1 MCKFLGGVGA
11 SLCSFGFIHF
21 NQGWEIM
28 FFSRGNYYVGKAM
41 ELLFRD
47 VYIQG
52 KELTAVELNIFVFLL
67 MFSVSSKPYV
77 SDILHKSGT

>member
-1 MCKFLGGVGA
+1 
-11 SLCSFGFIHF
+11 
-21 NQGWEIM
+21 
-28 FFSRGNYYVGKAM
+28 M

-52 KELTAVELNIFVFLL
+52 KELTVVELNIFVFLL
-67 MFSVSSKPYV
+67 MFSVSSKSYV

>member
-1 MCKFLGGVGA
+1 MHHFAHLG
-11 SLCSFGFIHF
+11 SFTLIKG
-21 NQGWEIM
+21 GKSC

-52 KELTAVELNIFVFLL
+52 KELTVVELNIFVFLL
-67 MFSVSSKPYV
+67 MFSVSSKSYV